1 MVTHG
6 VLATTLPKGGMEKAP
21 KRLRGWQLAKEKATP
36 SSEKRPCQ
44 KGVGGSALVTRLLE
58 LWSQGKISASQAVE
72 IANLAKLE
80 GAASEEIFHI
90 ARSGKFSQSKGNS
103 HRDLMQLFAK
113 DLKLCGPWPIQVE
126 VKDPKTQK
134 VTTAEASL
142 MLPHLLFSSL
152 YLHYRDQFEDLFA
165 VKQCESFWQNLEKKK
180 DPRLVPP
187 ITLGKRVVSPGTTI
201 PIFVHG
207 DGVEFVKDSSLMT
220 WSWGSMLSQQSSLAT
235 HLLLTAWPKSCQT
248 PNTWKPLDKVISW
261 SFTAL
266 AKGYHPTEDWEGKPL
281 TKGILGNLAGEP
293 LTKGSFRAVIYAI
306 QGDAEFYSNV
316 LKLGHWMQ
324 KHPCHECDCQRPIY
338 KKVVCPPGKS
348 VKILKDELQDWEY
361 VTPAQ
366 ALLVER
372 SHPLFSVPGV
382 SSALVRGD
390 SLHILYSRGV
400 GNHLA
405 GSLLHYCCYYD
416 GSARQ
421 KSPPANRLSILF
433 GKVKELYCLHQT
445 SCRLTNLRLSMFT
458 DVTAPHKKFPCLD
471 AKAAETKHFLPC
483 LLEVLQQALPEGEP
497 IHAVMLDCLAAF
509 IHLGEHFDA
518 MDLFPTD
525 EEYEQT
531 MNLAKRFFDHYHT
544 LSEWA
549 LSKGKKLFNTTY
561 KFHSCKHMYRN
572 SFYLNYRIHSNFRS
586 EDFVGNLAR
595 VAHSIT
601 FGVSAPRICGKVC
614 LKYRVLLHLQLTRA
628 AFGNLD
634 CPDDP

>member
-1 MVTHG
+1 
-6 VLATTLPKGGMEKAP
+6 MEKAP
-21 KRLRGWQLAKEKATP
+21 KRLRGWKLAKERQHLLQRNTLAK
-36 SSEKRPCQ
+36 
-44 KGVGGSALVTRLLE
+44 ALVTRLLE

-90 ARSGKFSQSKGNS
+90 ASCGNFSQSKGNS

-113 DLKLCGPWPIQVE
+113 DLKLCEPWPIQVE

-316 LKLGHWMQ
+316 LKLGHWM
-324 KHPCHECDCQRPIY
+324 
-338 KKVVCPPGKS
+338 
-348 VKILKDELQDWEY
+348 
-361 VTPAQ
+361 
-366 ALLVER
+366 
-372 SHPLFSVPGV
+372 
-382 SSALVRGD
+382 
-390 SLHILYSRGV
+390 
-400 GNHLA
+400 
-405 GSLLHYCCYYD
+405 
-416 GSARQ
+416 
-421 KSPPANRLSILF
+421 
-433 GKVKELYCLHQT
+433 
-445 SCRLTNLRLSMFT
+445 
-458 DVTAPHKKFPCLD
+458 
-471 AKAAETKHFLPC
+471 
-483 LLEVLQQALPEGEP
+483 
-497 IHAVMLDCLAAF
+497 
-509 IHLGEHFDA
+509 
-518 MDLFPTD
+518 
-525 EEYEQT
+525 
-531 MNLAKRFFDHYHT
+531 
-544 LSEWA
+544 
-549 LSKGKKLFNTTY
+549 
-561 KFHSCKHMYRN
+561 
-572 SFYLNYRIHSNFRS
+572 
-586 EDFVGNLAR
+586 
-595 VAHSIT
+595 
-601 FGVSAPRICGKVC
+601 
-614 LKYRVLLHLQLTRA
+614 
-628 AFGNLD
+628 
-634 CPDDP
+634 